1 MAEFDLTSSVQV
13 FTVTPAADT
22 DIKVDILIGNGTKDL
37 ATASGT
43 LYYTVVNDGR
53 TLGGGPQSK
62 SKTAGVL
69 EVAESTRQ
77 ETVLAGTTLTVSLE
91 SSNAADSDVFV
102 LATAAVPG
110 ANVIQVSDDATAANN
125 LELDYDGTGYAK
137 ANSTIGTATAVTD
150 EVDADVVK
158 ISGSATAA
166 DAVESVFLGTGHTD
180 EVLLSAKQL
189 KLESTDTTVPLVI
202 TSNPLYDAVQIGGY
216 NAISLDGANKGLLI
230 EGGVSVTDG
239 IFIDTLSYSGTV
251 MFGGA
256 ITYASGID
264 HISAIDYGAAP
275 TGTDQNA
282 TAITATNA
290 IPGTLATAHGSGA
303 WTSAT
308 GFAVAGDPMTLAD
321 DAIKASKYDES
332 TAFPVASVDSGATLI
347 ARTGADS
354 DTLESLSDQIDAVP
368 AAIESVLSD
377 AHGSGSWETA
387 SGFFVGSDYFLYDT
401 GYAHSDAVDGSVVR
415 ETGDAFS
422 SDYVNQWDVDGDNWA
437 VGE

>member
-1 MAEFDLTSSVQV
+1 M
-13 FTVTPAADT
+13 
-22 DIKVDILIGNGTKDL
+22 
-37 ATASGT
+37 
-43 LYYTVVNDGR
+43 
-53 TLGGGPQSK
+53 
-62 SKTAGVL
+62 
-69 EVAESTRQ
+69 
-77 ETVLAGTTLTVSLE
+77 
-91 SSNAADSDVFV
+91 
-102 LATAAVPG
+102 
-110 ANVIQVSDDATAANN
+110 
-125 LELDYDGTGYAK
+125 
-137 ANSTIGTATAVTD
+137 
-150 EVDADVVK
+150 
-158 ISGSATAA
+158 
-166 DAVESVFLGTGHTD
+166 
-180 EVLLSAKQL
+180 
-189 KLESTDTTVPLVI
+189 KLEAADTTVPLEI
-202 TSNPLYDAVQIGGY
+202 SSNPLYDAVKIVGY

-230 EGGVSVTDG
+230 DGGVSVTDG

-368 AAIESVLSD
+368 AATESVLSD